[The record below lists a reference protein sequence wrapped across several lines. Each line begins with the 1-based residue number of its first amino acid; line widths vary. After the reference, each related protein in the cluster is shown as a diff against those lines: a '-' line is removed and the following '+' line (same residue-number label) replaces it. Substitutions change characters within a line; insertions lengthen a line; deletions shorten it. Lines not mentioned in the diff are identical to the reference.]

1 MTQNFLTRQGTIVSS
16 NSYGMFVVVDPA
28 TNREYVFTLDKVQT
42 YDGRDPRTMGLVPG
56 KQVQFSEEFGKVTSV
71 RPSG

>member
-1 MTQNFLTRQGTIVSS
+1 MTENRQGTIVSS
-16 NSYGMFVVVDPA
+16 NNYGMFVVVDPS

-42 YDGRDPRTMGLVPG
+42 YDGRDPRKMGLAPG

-71 RPSG
+71 QPSD